1 MFFLA
6 GLLGV
11 FYVCIQSCFRS
22 SLLQL
27 SRIHDNMACLRT
39 EHAAA
44 VKRAHDMVDIANRA
58 AELVALR
65 SQQSVRHNSL
75 DTFVQAIH

>member
-1 MFFLA
+1 MDLSAFK
-6 GLLGV
+6 
-11 FYVCIQSCFRS
+11 CINQITKGSCS

-27 SRIHDNMACLRT
+27 SRIHDNMACLRA

-44 VKRAHDMVDIANRA
+44 VKRAHDMVDMANRA

-65 SQQSVRHNSL
+65 SQQSVRHKSP
-75 DTFVQAIH
+75 DKFVH